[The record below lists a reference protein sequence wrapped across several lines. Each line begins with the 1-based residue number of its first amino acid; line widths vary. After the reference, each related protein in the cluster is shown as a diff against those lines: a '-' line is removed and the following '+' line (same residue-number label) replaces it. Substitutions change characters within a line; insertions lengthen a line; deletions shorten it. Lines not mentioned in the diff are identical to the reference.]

1 MLGYDEV
8 AMGIELFTGLT
19 LAASGWATRPARHV
33 VAQLASCG
41 ADPANVDALEKQRSW
56 TRAGRVS

>member
-8 AMGIELFTGLT
+8 AMGIELFTGLK
-19 LAASGWATRPARHV
+19 LAASSWATRPARHV

-41 ADPANVDALEKQRSW
+41 ADPAKVDALQEHGVW
-56 TRAGRVS
+56 TRAK